1 LWKRKVGLQEERKM
15 GSDFDNMMV
24 ELHTKAKLQ
33 AYAEAEAELIQK
45 KDWKSLQKLQ
55 EMKKGDIKE

>member
-1 LWKRKVGLQEERKM
+1 M